1 MAEIRKHS
9 CDSCTRMRPSEFSFL
24 PVRVLPPC
32 LIPNVKK
39 GNTTASSVTLPG
51 PSSDDA
57 ASSDDPVVVNINQ
70 SQQATPGAVGKSA
83 QPKGLTAVGDN
94 TTGSDNDSSG
104 DHSLI
109 HNGREDKSPTPESCI
124 MLTPAEE
131 SQPILNRSPVCKV
144 HRSPTCVDQPFIS
157 WKETLFIPPQSSPSL
172 IASCGYAPVLLC
184 SSQFSRLNFASRRGG
199 RGVPSGS
206 PTRKALSSLGASS
219 RHSPSASAGPTS
231 PSGLASAPRHS
242 PSASAGLTS
251 PSVLASACPVSPSP
265 AAVSAMTPASR
276 PRAPPSARALAMT
289 LDQFLTHARFDIDD
303 QVVQVLIS
311 MNQIQHWCYFRHS
324 SVSDLCRRGFPHPI
338 VVQIMD
344 GAELLE
350 LSLAEE
356 NISYLYEV

>member
-1 MAEIRKHS
+1 
-9 CDSCTRMRPSEFSFL
+9 
-24 PVRVLPPC
+24 
-32 LIPNVKK
+32 
-39 GNTTASSVTLPG
+39 
-51 PSSDDA
+51 
-57 ASSDDPVVVNINQ
+57 
-70 SQQATPGAVGKSA
+70 
-83 QPKGLTAVGDN
+83 
-94 TTGSDNDSSG
+94 
-104 DHSLI
+104 
-109 HNGREDKSPTPESCI
+109 

-131 SQPILNRSPVCKV
+131 SQPILNRSPVCKLVEGDSV
-144 HRSPTCVDQPFIS
+144 HPSTIFS
-157 WKETLFIPPQSSPSL
+157 SL
-172 IASCGYAPVLLC
+172 IALCGYAPVLLC

-311 MNQIQHWCYFRHS
+311 MNQIRHWCYFRHS